1 MGCRNDRRGRPDP
14 VLNSLLRPA
23 GSQPGPEHGCRLR
36 SPLWARGG
44 PETAEP
50 VAPGEGVSGGRGAV
64 PLPVRAASRRLSR
77 TPLSPDPTPASQ
89 CSATSQAPCNPGFC
103 SLGRPAAAAARP
115 RGACGCSCGRCSGAD
130 PAATRGARTSG
141 CCTQGRGP
149 TKVTPD
155 APPPCS
161 PRGAPAPPS
170 LRLHWLQAPGAWRLR
185 V

>member
-64 PLPVRAASRRLSR
+64 PLPVPLSAPPHAACPGRRSPRTPPPPRSAQRRPRPHAIPASAPWGARRPRQPGRAARAAA
-77 TPLSPDPTPASQ
+77 PA
-89 CSATSQAPCNPGFC
+89 AGV
-103 SLGRPAAAAARP
+103 LGRTRQRRAALGRQAAAR
-115 RGACGCSCGRCSGAD
+115 RGGGRQ
-130 PAATRGARTSG
+130 R
-141 CCTQGRGP
+141 
-149 TKVTPD
+149 
-155 APPPCS
+155 
-161 PRGAPAPPS
+161 
-170 LRLHWLQAPGAWRLR
+170 
-185 V
+185 